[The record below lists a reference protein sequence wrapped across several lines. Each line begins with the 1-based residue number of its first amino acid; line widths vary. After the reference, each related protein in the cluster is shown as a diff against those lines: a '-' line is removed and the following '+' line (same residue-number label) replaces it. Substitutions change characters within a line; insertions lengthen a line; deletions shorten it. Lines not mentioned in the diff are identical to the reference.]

1 MLTMYIRAVL
11 GTCTCIPLLEAGPGA
26 EIIQQ
31 LSIVP
36 FRVRC
41 LDEV

>member
-1 MLTMYIRAVL
+1 MSLYVSVAL
-11 GTCTCIPLLEAGPGA
+11 GTSTRIPLLKAGPGA

-31 LSIVP
+31 LPVVP